1 MIEIITE
8 AVIGK
13 AKMSGSKEQTIEPT
27 IKPNIILGCWII
39 NHNVNTKLDK
49 ETIILNGSYD
59 INIWYSYNNN
69 TQTSVLTK
77 KIEYQE
83 KGVVFLENNI
93 VDKNKIYTVTHC
105 YKEPTP
111 TDAKILDDGQIQVY
125 VSKGI
130 EVEVVGEV
138 KVKIEES
145 K

>member
-1 MIEIITE
+1 MVEIITK

-13 AKMSGSKEQTIEPT
+13 AKISGSKKQIIEST
-27 IKPNIILGCWII
+27 IKPNTILGCWII
-39 NHNVNTKLDK
+39 NHNVNSKLDK
-49 ETIILNGSYD
+49 ETVIVNGSYD

-83 KGVVFLENNI
+83 KGVCFLSNNI
-93 VDKNKIYTVTHC
+93 IDKNKIDTIINC
-105 YKEPTP
+105 YKQPTA

-138 KVKIEES
+138 KIKIEES